1 MGDANACGR
10 TREEEPPLPAE
21 AVAALIR
28 KLRRHS
34 VLSSSDE
41 RIMRRLHP
49 RVAGA
54 ARGTDIVRQ
63 GDRPDVSVFVLDGM
77 LARHHTLPEGDRQYI
92 SLHIAGDLP
101 DLQSLFL
108 KVMDHS
114 LMAIDDVQIALLAH
128 QELTVLMR
136 DAPDVGCALWRQ
148 SLIDAAIFREA
159 VTNIGLRSGVERLAH
174 MLCEQFVRAKDA
186 EITEGNACNFPL
198 TQLQIGQLL
207 GMSLVSVN
215 RALQTLRKER
225 CVELRDGRL
234 VVKDLKRLEARAA
247 FDPGYLHLDLL
258 DVAAKSRRR
267 QSSG

>member
-1 MGDANACGR
+1 
-10 TREEEPPLPAE
+10 
-21 AVAALIR
+21 
-28 KLRRHS
+28 
-34 VLSSSDE
+34 
-41 RIMRRLHP
+41 
-49 RVAGA
+49 
-54 ARGTDIVRQ
+54 
-63 GDRPDVSVFVLDGM
+63 
-77 LARHHTLPEGDRQYI
+77 
-92 SLHIAGDLP
+92 
-101 DLQSLFL
+101 
-108 KVMDHS
+108 
-114 LMAIDDVQIALLAH
+114 MA
-128 QELTVLMR
+128 LMR

-174 MLCEQFVRAKDA
+174 ILCEQFVRAQDA
-186 EITEGNACNFPL
+186 EIAKGNACNFPL

-215 RALQTLRKER
+215 RSLQALRKER